1 MEAAAILT
9 FALKDFLDAG
19 IILGILL
26 LNAVGGWEVSFA
38 NLSLASKLQTMAAT
52 TLQLPLGQK

>member
-1 MEAAAILT
+1 MEAAAILA

-26 LNAVGGWEVSFA
+26 LNAIVGW
-38 NLSLASKLQTMAAT
+38 
-52 TLQLPLGQK
+52 